1 MENKFYLIFFFI
13 FGSCIGSFLN
23 VYRFRYPESISIIYP
38 RSFCPKCKRK
48 IPWFFNIPIISWFF
62 LMGKCNFCKS
72 NISFQYPFVE
82 FLTAILITLNIF
94 AISNLSTNYFVNL
107 MGLTFFSSLL
117 IAASLIDLDN
127 LVIPNNLLLFGSI
140 SGLIFNLVSRKIYF
154 KENFPT
160 VLYKYLFM
168 SFIFLILFEIF
179 NFIISMIIKKE
190 AFGFGDS
197 KYLFMISTW
206 LGIKGALFTFILSI
220 YIGGIISILLIILR
234 IIPRKGRI
242 PFGPYLSIS
251 AYTIGMI
258 GSDNFLMFFKD
269 FYNTGLFIF

>member
-1 MENKFYLIFFFI
+1 MENILYPIFLFI

-23 VYRFRYPESISIIYP
+23 VYRFRYPKSISIIYP
-38 RSFCPKCKRK
+38 GSFCPKCKKK

-62 LMGKCNFCKS
+62 LKGKCNFCKS
-72 NISFQYPFVE
+72 NISYQYPLVE
-82 FLTAILITLNIF
+82 FLTAILFTFNIF
-94 AISNLSTNYFVNL
+94 ASSHFSQNYLVNII
-107 MGLTFFSSLL
+107 GLTFFCSLL

-140 SGLIFNLVSRKIYF
+140 SGLIFNLITRKIYF
-154 KENFPT
+154 GENF
-160 VLYKYLFM
+160 LIIIYKYLLL
-168 SFIFLILFEIF
+168 SFIFLVLFEIF
-179 NFIISMIIKKE
+179 NFIISTIIKKE

-220 YIGGIISILLIILR
+220 YIGGLISILLILSRLIS
-234 IIPRKGRI
+234 RKGKI

-251 AYTIGMI
+251 AYIIGII
-258 GSDNFLMFFKD
+258 GSDKIAMFFREI
-269 FYNTGLFIF
+269 YNIR